1 MRVIIAGLVAV
12 CGMQGMA
19 NAQDAEGGALLYYQH
34 CASCHGLK
42 ADGAGPMAPVLLVQ
56 PTNLRALAYGEGD
69 TFPTKRVVR
78 RIDGGDPLVS
88 HGSPMPVYGPF
99 FEDDDVVLKVE
110 TGELIMTS
118 RAVVDLLAYLRT
130 LQE

>member
-56 PTNLRALAYGEGD
+56 PTNLRALAYGEADIAGIEQTSGGIRTD
-69 TFPTKRVVR
+69 CRGTCRCQQGKVV
-78 RIDGGDPLVS
+78 
-88 HGSPMPVYGPF
+88 
-99 FEDDDVVLKVE
+99 
-110 TGELIMTS
+110 
-118 RAVVDLLAYLRT
+118 
-130 LQE
+130 